1 MDLSFINTMTLTCDD
16 ENVSTIL
23 GLEKENER
31 ISWSMQKMNFT
42 FDDQT
47 ADTKGKWSQEIQAT
61 VSSVW
66 TNRFARVDH

>member
-47 ADTKGKWSQEIQAT
+47 ADTKEKWSQEIQAT

-66 TNRFARVDH
+66 TNRFARVDY

>member
-66 TNRFARVDH
+66 TNRFARVDY

>member
-47 ADTKGKWSQEIQAT
+47 ADTKEK
-61 VSSVW
+61 
-66 TNRFARVDH
+66 